1 MKLHYACHAFVNAN
15 FTATIH
21 VVKAHQK
28 NSRTFAAMFERLQK
42 KWKVGPFQLLIILVV
57 FALGGSAT
65 GYLGKKIMDGLNIEQ
80 GVSWV
85 IIYIIVITILWPI
98 SVLVVSIPFGQFP
111 FFSGYLKRMAARM
124 KLMKANPSV
133 KNITHRLTTP
143 ITTQPAHRIAIFA
156 SGAGSN
162 AGKIIEHFRN
172 HPLIEVG
179 LIVCN
184 KPTAGVL
191 GIAEENGIPT
201 LLIDKEEFFRGNAY
215 VEHLKNAG
223 ISFIVLAGFLWKIPQ
238 KLIDNFRNRI
248 INIHPALLP
257 NYGGKGMYGNFVH
270 EAVINSG
277 DLESGI
283 TIHYVDEHYDNG
295 DIIFQARVPVQKK

>member
-1 MKLHYACHAFVNAN
+1 
-15 FTATIH
+15 
-21 VVKAHQK
+21 
-28 NSRTFAAMFERLQK
+28 MFERLQK
-42 KWKVGPFQLLIILVV
+42 KWNVGPFQLLIILVV

-65 GYLGKKIMDGLNIEQ
+65 GYVGKQIMNGLNIEK

-85 IIYIIVITILWPI
+85 IIYLIVITILWPI

-111 FFSGYLKRMAARM
+111 FFSVYLKRMAIRM
-124 KLMKANPSV
+124 KLMKADPPE
-133 KNITHRLTTP
+133 KNITDQLTTP
-143 ITTQPAHRIAIFA
+143 QTIQTAHRIAIFA

-162 AGKIIEHFRN
+162 ARKIIEHFRN
-172 HPLIEVG
+172 HPLIKVG
-179 LIVCN
+179 LIVSN
-184 KPTAGVL
+184 KTTAGVL
-191 GIAEENGIPT
+191 GIAKENDIPT

-215 VEHLKNAG
+215 VEHLRNAG

-238 KLIDNFRNRI
+238 KLIDDYRNSI

-270 EAVINSG
+270 EAVIKAG

-295 DIIFQARVPVQKK
+295 DIIFQARVPVQKNDTPDSLAQKIHAIEHEYYPRVIEELLMPNQR